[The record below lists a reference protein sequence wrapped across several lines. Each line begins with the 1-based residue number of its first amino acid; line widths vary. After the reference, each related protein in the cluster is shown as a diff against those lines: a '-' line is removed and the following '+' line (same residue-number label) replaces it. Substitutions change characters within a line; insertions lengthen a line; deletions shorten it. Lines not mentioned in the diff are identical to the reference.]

1 MSPRLQVTGAQLV
14 SALGKV
20 GFEVARTRGSHHFV
34 KHPDGRATSIPVH
47 SGETIGP
54 GLLSRIL
61 RDVEM
66 TKDELLQLL

>member
-1 MSPRLQVTGAQLV
+1 MSPRVQVTGAQLLT
-14 SALGKV
+14 ALGKR
-20 GFEVARTRGSHHFV
+20 GFEVARIRGSHHFM

-47 SGETIGP
+47 SGESIGP